1 MSATPEAVSLARTAA
16 AGAAE
21 RLGSDIVALDVSAQ
35 LVITDVFVVV
45 SASSERQVAGIV
57 DRIEELLLERHEAKP
72 VRREGKS
79 GGRWV
84 LLDFA
89 DIVVH
94 VLHQEDR
101 EFYALERL
109 WKDCPVV
116 DVTDAVASAAAV
128 ASAEAVA
135 PADVGSADVGS
146 AEV

>member
-1 MSATPEAVSLARTAA
+1 MSATSEAVSLARTAA
-16 AGAAE
+16 FGAAE
-21 RLGSDIVALDVSAQ
+21 RLGTDIIALDVSAQ

-45 SASSERQVAGIV
+45 SAPSEPQVVSIV
-57 DRIEELLLERHEAKP
+57 DRVEDLLLEKHGAKP

-94 VLHQEDR
+94 VFHQEDR

-116 DVTDAVASAAAV
+116 DVADAVASA
-128 ASAEAVA
+128 ET
-135 PADVGSADVGS
+135 GS
-146 AEV
+146 EEE

>member
-1 MSATPEAVSLARTAA
+1 MSATSEAVSLARTAA
-16 AGAAE
+16 FGAAE
-21 RLGSDIVALDVSAQ
+21 RLGTDIIALDVSAQ

-45 SASSERQVAGIV
+45 SAPSEPQVVSIV
-57 DRIEELLLERHEAKP
+57 DRVEDLLLEKHGAKP

-94 VLHQEDR
+94 VFHQEDR

-116 DVTDAVASAAAV
+116 DVADAVASA
-128 ASAEAVA
+128 ET
-135 PADVGSADVGS
+135 GSG
-146 AEV
+146 EE

>member
-1 MSATPEAVSLARTAA
+1 MSATPEAVALARSAA
-16 AGAAE
+16 HAASE
-21 RLGSDIVALDVSAQ
+21 ALGSDIVALDVSSQ

-45 SASSERQVAGIV
+45 SAPSERQVLSIV
-57 DRIEELLLERHEAKP
+57 DRVEERLLTVDGVKP
-72 VRREGKS
+72 VRREGRS

-94 VLHQEDR
+94 VFIDEDR

-116 DVTDAVASAAAV
+116 DV
-128 ASAEAVA
+128 AEAVA
-135 PADVGSADVGS
+135 AAGAPAEAPAATDEEA
-146 AEV
+146 

>member
-16 AGAAE
+16 FGAAE
-21 RLGSDIVALDVSAQ
+21 TRGSDIVALDVSAQ

-45 SASSERQVAGIV
+45 SASSERHVAGIV
-57 DRIEELLLERHEAKP
+57 DRIEELLLEKHDAKP

-94 VLHQEDR
+94 VFHQEDR

-109 WKDCPVV
+109 WKDCPLV
-116 DVTDAVASAAAV
+116 DVAEAV

-135 PADVGSADVGS
+135 PADAG
-146 AEV
+146 AEEE

>member
-1 MSATPEAVSLARTAA
+1 MSATPEAVSLARSAA
-16 AGAAE
+16 FGAAE

-35 LVITDVFVVV
+35 LVITDVFVIV
-45 SASSERQVAGIV
+45 SASSERHVAGIV
-57 DRIEELLLERHEAKP
+57 DRIEDLLLEKHDAKT

-94 VLHQEDR
+94 VFHQEDR

-116 DVTDAVASAAAV
+116 DVADAV

-135 PADVGSADVGS
+135 PADVGS
-146 AEV
+146 EEE